1 MKEQTPKKKMLLQ
14 ETGLR
19 AQNILTILGSIVN
32 IIWRDLYYHLMS
44 SRMFTLTKKDKVF
57 I

>member
-1 MKEQTPKKKMLLQ
+1 MKEQTPKKKMPLQ